1 MRVFAREE
9 KEAKHMNVL
18 LPIDGSPYSEM
29 AISMVKALQFPAST
43 RVVVLGVLPEH
54 AFFGGVHFHS
64 IIGRG
69 EDCLGGHHD
78 YLEQKEVEMLQG
90 TLKTLRALGIRAE
103 AMSCWGSPG
112 GEILKAARDLR
123 AQLIIVGGKGERGAS
138 RSALGDVAQKVIK
151 DAQTSVILVK
161 RNTPKIRN
169 VLLAT
174 DGSEY
179 SNVVAGFL
187 LSLPLPA
194 KTHVILITAVQP
206 RMAAV
211 MKMPTMNLETNR
223 NFLEQLQRAEEDKAR
238 ELLVGV
244 KDRFKS
250 KGYKVS
256 SMVLRGDPAEEIL
269 MVASVV
275 QPELIAIGAKGL
287 TGIEALFPGSV
298 SHKVANLAN
307 FSVLVGRTTS
317 YKPLRSEIVKSH

>member
-1 MRVFAREE
+1 MRAFARDE

-43 RVVVLGVLPEH
+43 RVVVMGVLPEH
-54 AFFGGVHFHS
+54 TFIGGANFNSIMVH
-64 IIGRG
+64 G
-69 EDCLGGHHD
+69 DDYLGGHRD
-78 YLEQKEVEMLQG
+78 YQEQKEVEMLYGAQ
-90 TLKTLRALGIRAE
+90 KILRAFGTRAE
-103 AMSCWGSPG
+103 SMVCWGNAG
-112 GEILKAARDLR
+112 NEILKAARNLK

-138 RSALGDVAQKVIK
+138 KSALGNVAQKVIK

-179 SNVVAGFL
+179 SNIVAGFL

-238 ELLVGV
+238 ELLAGV

-275 QPELIAIGAKGL
+275 QPELIAIGSKGL

-298 SHKVANLAN
+298 PHKVANLAN
-307 FSVLVGRTTS
+307 FSVLVGRTMS

>member
-1 MRVFAREE
+1 VRASAREE
-9 KEAKHMNVL
+9 KEVKHMNVL

-29 AISMVKALQFPAST
+29 AISMVKALQLPAST
-43 RVVVLGVLPEH
+43 RVVLLGVLPEH
-54 AFFGGVHFHS
+54 IFFSGANFNSIMVH
-64 IIGRG
+64 G
-69 EDCLGGHHD
+69 DDYMVGHRD
-78 YLEQKEVEMLQG
+78 YQEQKEVKMLQG
-90 TLKTLRALGIRAE
+90 ALKNLRAFGTRAE
-103 AMSCWGSPG
+103 SMVCWGSAG
-112 GEILKAARDLR
+112 NEILKTARNLK
-123 AQLIIVGGKGERGAS
+123 AQLIIIGGKGERGAPK
-138 RSALGDVAQKVIK
+138 SALGDVAQKVIK

-161 RNTPKIRN
+161 KNTPKIRN

-194 KTHVILITAVQP
+194 KTHVILTTAVQP

-223 NFLEQLQRAEEDKAR
+223 NFLEQLQKAEEDKAS
-238 ELLVGV
+238 ELLAEV
-244 KDRFKS
+244 KNHFKS

-256 SMVLRGDPAEEIL
+256 SMVLRGDPVEEIM

-307 FSVLVGRTTS
+307 CSVLIGRTTS
-317 YKPLRSEIVKSH
+317 YKPLRSEIVKAH